1 MYLRIIKILFM
12 ALVGLLFITC
22 SNDDDYQPHLMKPIA
37 KKNYH
42 EILFALDKKYW
53 EGDLG
58 KTIKSSF
65 EKLVKTTPLPYEKE
79 FYTDFVVPNKILKNI
94 KNNNCFVFIQIE
106 NYNSKNVVPV
116 IKKDLWAN
124 GQLIVELKFKS
135 EQAAINYF
143 KFKNNELKS
152 ILKTFNLNKIQKSF
166 SDKNNI
172 NKELEKSLGLK
183 FKAPSGIKLNKK
195 AKNFWWWSTL
205 EIQKDQ
211 NGSHEI
217 QRGIVLCQEDYKNK
231 NQFEKSKIL
240 SVKDSLGKAYL
251 TGKRDS
257 SFMKTVENEISKT
270 MDTSFYINDK
280 YVKQIKG
287 CWRMENDKM
296 GGPFLSYSWLNSKKT
311 KIITAQGYLYAPNFE
326 KSKYL
331 RELEAIIVSGI
342 K

>member
-1 MYLRIIKILFM
+1 MYLRNIKIIFM
-12 ALVGLLFITC
+12 AMVGLLC
-22 SNDDDYQPHLMKPIA
+22 LNCNVDNGYQPHLMKPIA

-53 EGDLG
+53 KGDLG
-58 KTIKSSF
+58 KTIKNSF

-79 FYTDFVVPNKILKNI
+79 FDTDFVVPNKILKNI
-94 KNNNCFVFIQIE
+94 KNNNCFVFVQIE
-106 NYNSKNVVPV
+106 NYNSKNIVPI

-124 GQLIVELKFKS
+124 GQLIIELKFKS
-135 EQAAINYF
+135 EKDAINYF
-143 KFKNNELKS
+143 KHNKSEVKS
-152 ILKTFNLNKIQKSF
+152 ILKKFNLNKIQKNF
-166 SDKNNI
+166 SEKNSLNE
-172 NKELEKSLGLK
+172 ELEKSIDLK
-183 FKAPSGIKLNKK
+183 FKAPDGIKLNKK
-195 AKNFWWWSTL
+195 AKNFWWWSKL

-217 QRGIVLCQEDYKNK
+217 QTGIILHQENYENK

-240 SVKDSLGKAYL
+240 LVKDSLGGAYL
-251 TGKRDS
+251 TGKKNN
-257 SFMKTVENEISKT
+257 SFMKTVENEISIP
-270 MDTSFYINDK
+270 MDTSFYINNK

-287 CWRMENDKM
+287 CWRMQNDKM
-296 GGPFLSYSWLNSKKT
+296 GGPFISYSWLNNKKT
-311 KIITAQGYLYAPNFE
+311 KIITAQGYVYAPNFE

>member
-1 MYLRIIKILFM
+1 MYIRNIKILFIII
-12 ALVGLLFITC
+12 LGLFFLTC
-22 SNDDDYQPHLMKPIA
+22 STDNGYQPHLMKPIA

-53 EGDLG
+53 KGDLG

-65 EKLVKTTPLPYEKE
+65 EKMVKTTPLPYEKE
-79 FYTDFVVPNKILKNI
+79 FDIDFVVPNKILKNI
-94 KNNNCFVFIQIE
+94 KNNNCFVFVHIE
-106 NYNSKNVVPV
+106 NYNTKNIVPV

-124 GQLIVELKFKS
+124 GQLIIELKFKS
-135 EQAAINYF
+135 EKAAISYF
-143 KFKNNELKS
+143 KYKNNEVRS
-152 ILKTFNLNKIQKSF
+152 ILNKFNYSKIQKKF
-166 SDKNNI
+166 SEKNTI
-172 NKELEKSLGLK
+172 NEELEKSIALK
-183 FKAPSGIKLNKK
+183 FMAPDGIKLNKK

-217 QRGIVLCQEDYKNK
+217 QKGIVLYQEDYKNK

-240 SVKDSLGKAYL
+240 SVKDSLGKTYL
-251 TGKRDS
+251 RGKRDN

-270 MDTSFYINDK
+270 VDTSFYLNNK
-280 YVKQIKG
+280 YIKQIKG
-287 CWRMENDKM
+287 CWRMENNKM
-296 GGPFLSYSWLNSKKT
+296 GGPFISYSWLNNKKT
-311 KIITAQGYLYAPNFE
+311 KIITAQGYIYAPNFK

-331 RELEAIIVSGI
+331 RELEAILVSGI

>member
-1 MYLRIIKILFM
+1 MYIRNIKLIFIIFWGLFF
-12 ALVGLLFITC
+12 LTC
-22 SNDDDYQPHLMKPIA
+22 STDNGYKPHLMKPIA

-53 EGDLG
+53 KSDLG
-58 KTIKSSF
+58 KTIKRSF

-79 FYTDFVVPNKILKNI
+79 FDTDFIVPNKILKNI
-94 KNNNCFVFIQIE
+94 KNNNCFIFVQIE
-106 NYNSKNVVPV
+106 NYNSKNISPV
-116 IKKDLWAN
+116 IKKDFWAN
-124 GQLIVELKFKS
+124 GQLIIELKFNS
-135 EQAAINYF
+135 EKAAINYF
-143 KFKNNELKS
+143 KYKNSEVKS
-152 ILKTFNLNKIQKSF
+152 ILKKFNLSKIQKKF
-166 SDKNNI
+166 SEKNSI
-172 NKELEKSLGLK
+172 NKELVKSIDLK
-183 FKAPSGIKLNKK
+183 FKGPDGIKINKK
-195 AKNFWWWSTL
+195 AKNFWWWSKL

-217 QRGIVLCQEDYKNK
+217 QKGIVLYQEDYKNK

-240 SVKDSLGKAYL
+240 SVKDSVGEAYL
-251 TGKRDS
+251 TGKRDN

-270 MDTSFYINDK
+270 IDTSYFINNK

-296 GGPFLSYSWLNSKKT
+296 GGPFISYSWLNSKKT
-311 KIITAQGYLYAPNFE
+311 KIITAQGYIYAPNFE

-331 RELEAIIVSGI
+331 LELEAIIVSGI

>member
-22 SNDDDYQPHLMKPIA
+22 SNDDGYQPHLMKPIA

-53 EGDLG
+53 KGDLG

-143 KFKNNELKS
+143 KYKNNEVKS
-152 ILKTFNLNKIQKSF
+152 ILKNFNLNKIQKSF

-205 EIQKDQ
+205 EIQK
-211 NGSHEI
+211 
-217 QRGIVLCQEDYKNK
+217 R
-231 NQFEKSKIL
+231 SKRI
-240 SVKDSLGKAYL
+240 A
-251 TGKRDS
+251 
-257 SFMKTVENEISKT
+257 
-270 MDTSFYINDK
+270 
-280 YVKQIKG
+280 
-287 CWRMENDKM
+287 
-296 GGPFLSYSWLNSKKT
+296 
-311 KIITAQGYLYAPNFE
+311 
-326 KSKYL
+326 
-331 RELEAIIVSGI
+331 
-342 K
+342 

>member
-1 MYLRIIKILFM
+1 MYIRNIKILFIVI
-12 ALVGLLFITC
+12 VGLLFLKC
-22 SNDDDYQPHLMKPIA
+22 STDNGYNPNLMKPIA

-53 EGDLG
+53 KGELG
-58 KTIKSSF
+58 KTIKNSF

-79 FYTDFVVPNKILKNI
+79 FDTDFVVPNKILKNI
-94 KNNNCFVFIQIE
+94 KNNNCFVFVQIE
-106 NYNSKNVVPV
+106 NYNSKNIVPV

-143 KFKNNELKS
+143 KYKNNEVKS
-152 ILKTFNLNKIQKSF
+152 ILKNFNLSKIQKSF
-166 SDKNNI
+166 SYKNNI
-172 NKELEKSLGLK
+172 NKELEKSMALK
-183 FKAPSGIKLNKK
+183 FKAPDGIKLNKK
-195 AKNFWWWSTL
+195 AKNFWWWSSL

-217 QRGIVLCQEDYKNK
+217 QKGIIMFQEDYKNK

-251 TGKRDS
+251 TGRRDS

-270 MDTSFYINDK
+270 MDTSFYINNK

-296 GGPFLSYSWLNSKKT
+296 GGPFLSYSWLNNKKT

>member
-1 MYLRIIKILFM
+1 MYIRNIKILFIVI
-12 ALVGLLFITC
+12 VGLLFLTC
-22 SNDDDYQPHLMKPIA
+22 STDNGYQPHLMKPIA

-53 EGDLG
+53 KGDLG
-58 KTIKSSF
+58 KTIKNSF

-79 FYTDFVVPNKILKNI
+79 FDTDFVVPNKILKNI
-94 KNNNCFVFIQIE
+94 KNNNCFVFVQIE
-106 NYNSKNVVPV
+106 NYNSKNIVPV

-143 KFKNNELKS
+143 NYKNNELKS

-166 SDKNNI
+166 SEKNNI
-172 NKELEKSLGLK
+172 NKELEKSMALK
-183 FKAPSGIKLNKK
+183 FMAPNGIKLNKK
-195 AKNFWWWSTL
+195 AKNFWWWSSL

-217 QRGIVLCQEDYKNK
+217 QKGIILCQEDYKNK

-251 TGKRDS
+251 TGRRDS

-270 MDTSFYINDK
+270 IDTSFYINNK

-287 CWRMENDKM
+287 CWRMENGRSFFKL
-296 GGPFLSYSWLNSKKT
+296 FLAK
-311 KIITAQGYLYAPNFE
+311 Q
-326 KSKYL
+326 
-331 RELEAIIVSGI
+331 
-342 K
+342 

>member
-1 MYLRIIKILFM
+1 MYVRNIKILFIVI
-12 ALVGLLFITC
+12 VGLLFLTC
-22 SNDDDYQPHLMKPIA
+22 STDNGYQPHLMKPIA

-53 EGDLG
+53 KGDLG
-58 KTIKSSF
+58 KTIKNSF

-79 FYTDFVVPNKILKNI
+79 FDTDFVVPNKILKNI
-94 KNNNCFVFIQIE
+94 KNNNCFVFVQIE
-106 NYNSKNVVPV
+106 NYNSKNIVPV

-124 GQLIVELKFKS
+124 GQLIVELKFKT
-135 EQAAINYF
+135 EKAAINYF
-143 KFKNNELKS
+143 RYKNDEVKS
-152 ILKTFNLNKIQKSF
+152 ILKTFNLNKIQKNF
-166 SDKNNI
+166 SEQNSI
-172 NKELEKSLGLK
+172 NEELEKSMALK
-183 FKAPSGIKLNKK
+183 FKAPNGIKLNKK
-195 AKNFWWWSTL
+195 AKNFWWWSKL

-217 QRGIVLCQEDYKNK
+217 QKGIILSQEDYKNK
-231 NQFEKSKIL
+231 NQFEKNKIIT
-240 SVKDSLGKAYL
+240 VKDSLGKIYL

-270 MDTSFYINDK
+270 MDTSLYINDK

-296 GGPFLSYSWLNSKKT
+296 GGPFISYSWLNNKKT
-311 KIITAQGYLYAPNFE
+311 KIITVQGYVYAPNFE